1 MAVYLS
7 KRCVRLASPA
17 IIFFGAVL
25 VAMSAAVADP
35 LPHVVPDTLA
45 QRLQA
50 CTACHGKEGV
60 ATNQGYFPRIAG
72 KPAGYLYNQLL
83 NFREGRRH
91 NATMNSLVENMSDA
105 YLREIAQH
113 FADLELPY
121 PEPAASTARQE
132 ELARGELLVTTGDAR
147 LHLPACTECHGQ
159 AMTGVAP
166 SIPGLLGVS
175 RDYIV
180 SQFGAW
186 RSGERHAAA
195 PDCMATLGQRLT
207 VEDIGA
213 VASYLAARKLPGD
226 ARAAPASRVPASA
239 PLPIECGSVSR

>member
-1 MAVYLS
+1 MSTHLFVVFLSLLLPVSMAT
-7 KRCVRLASPA
+7 
-17 IIFFGAVL
+17 
-25 VAMSAAVADP
+25 ADP
-35 LPHVVPDTLA
+35 SPRVVPDTMA

-72 KPAGYLYNQLL
+72 KPAGYLYNQLV

-91 NATMNSLVENMSDA
+91 NATMSSLVENMSDA
-105 YLREIAQH
+105 YLKEIAQH
-113 FADLELPY
+113 FAGLDLPY
-121 PEPAASTARQE
+121 PEPSAPTARKQ
-132 ELARGELLVTTGDAR
+132 ELARGEMLVKLGDAS
-147 LHLPACTECHGQ
+147 LHLPACTQCHGE

-195 PDCMATLGQRLT
+195 PDCMSTLAQRLS
-207 VEDIGA
+207 VDDIGA
-213 VASYLAARKLPGD
+213 VASYLAARTLPAD
-226 ARAAPASRVPASA
+226 PKAAPALPRA
-239 PLPIECGSVSR
+239 LPIECGSVSR

>member
-1 MAVYLS
+1 MS
-7 KRCVRLASPA
+7 KHFVLV
-17 IIFFGAVL
+17 AVL
-25 VAMSAAVADP
+25 VAMSAAAADP
-35 LPHVVPDTLA
+35 LPHVVPDTMA

-50 CTACHGKEGV
+50 CTACHGRQGI

-72 KPAGYLYNQLL
+72 KPSGYLYNQLV

-91 NATMNSLVENMSDA
+91 SATMSSLVENMSDA
-105 YLREIAQH
+105 YLEEIARH
-113 FADLELPY
+113 FADLDLPY
-121 PEPAASTARQE
+121 PAPSAATARKQE
-132 ELARGELLVTTGDAR
+132 LVRGELLVKTGDAR
-147 LHLPACTECHGQ
+147 LQIPACTQCHGE

-186 RSGERHAAA
+186 RSGERHATA
-195 PDCMATLGQRLT
+195 PDCMATLAQRLS

-213 VASYLAARKLPGD
+213 VASYLAARPLPAD
-226 ARAAPASRVPASA
+226 PKAAPALAA
-239 PLPIECGSVSR
+239 PLPIHCGSVSP